1 MITLNFSS
9 SSMHAVEELRLSIEN
24 ADYMVRENVVSFV
37 AAVVASGPADF
48 EYTVTVETLDD
59 TAVGK
64 RVRSVCLWNCICRYM
79 KLLPIITCVHT

>member
-1 MITLNFSS
+1 MITLNSSS

-24 ADYMVRENVVSFV
+24 ADYMVKENVGSFV
-37 AAVVASGPADF
+37 AAVIASGPADF
-48 EYTVTVETLDD
+48 EYTVTVETSDD

-64 RVRSVCLWNCICRYM
+64 RGRIVYPVELYRYM